1 MQHDIDLRITR
12 ASYVYI
18 DFDYDKRILKYVK
31 ENIPG
36 RKYVKR
42 SKEWKFK
49 LDKHSIR
56 AFFDFLREFDISNPP
71 DEIQDRMKEII
82 QDVKQ
87 REKQKKRNLE
97 LVEKDDLPDFQ
108 VKGTRRG
115 MELYPFQ
122 KVGVKYAVENK
133 NVIIGDQPGL
143 GKTASAINAIHHQD
157 AYPCLVVCPATLKDH
172 WKREW
177 NQWLPR
183 KTCKVQSSKNL
194 DFNCRVSVIN
204 YSILW
209 KYRKEI
215 KDWGFNSLILD
226 ESHYV
231 KNKDSQR
238 SKAARQI
245 AKSINGPKILLSGTA
260 VVNRPKE
267 LINQLKIIDRF
278 KQEFGG
284 FWQFTKRFCNGHDSR
299 YGYYDYDGASNLE
312 ELHQRLTSCCYI
324 RRNKRDVL
332 DDLPDKQFSHVVF
345 ELDNRKKYRLAE
357 NDIAA
362 YMQTFEDC
370 TSEGYANKLAK
381 LAKLRKLSGVG
392 KVKQAKSWISN
403 FLESGEKLVLFAH
416 HKDVISEIMEQFPDA
431 LCITGDTPNGDRQN
445 IVDQFQED
453 PDEKLIVL
461 NMQAGGTGLTLTA
474 SSTVAFLELP
484 WTPGEIE
491 QCSDRVH
498 RISQKDAVNIYFL
511 VAENTIDTDML
522 ELLEQ
527 KRVVTEAVNAG
538 NRISDD
544 SGNIV
549 DRLIKNIKRKH
560 E

>member
-1 MQHDIDLRITR
+1 MSSSSINLRITR
-12 ASYVYI
+12 SDYVYI
-18 DFDYDKRILKYVK
+18 DFDYDKHTMEYIK

-49 LDKHSIR
+49 LDRHSIH
-56 AFFDFLREFDISNPP
+56 AFFDFMKTFDISDPP
-71 DEIQDRMKEII
+71 DKIKDRMKEII
-82 QDVKQ
+82 QTVKS
-87 REKQKKRNLE
+87 REKQQKRNKKLAA
-97 LVEKDDLPDFQ
+97 KDDLPEFK
-108 VKGTRRG
+108 VKGTSRG
-115 MELYPFQ
+115 MQLYPFQ

-157 AYPCLVVCPATLKDH
+157 AYPCLVVCPATLKEH

-177 NQWLPR
+177 KQWLPR
-183 KTCKVQSSKNL
+183 KTCKIQSSKDI

-209 KYRKEI
+209 KYRKNI
-215 KDWGFNSLILD
+215 KDWGFNSLVLD
-226 ESHYV
+226 ESHFV
-231 KNKDSQR
+231 KNKDSKR
-238 SKAARQI
+238 SKAAKQI
-245 AKSINGPKILLSGTA
+245 SSSIDGPKILLSGTA

-284 FWQFTKRFCNGHDSR
+284 FWKFTKRFCNGHNSP
-299 YGYYDYDGASNLE
+299 YGYYDYDGSSNLE
-312 ELHQRLTSCCYI
+312 ELHNKLVSSCYI
-324 RRNKRDVL
+324 RRNKKDVL
-332 DDLPDKQFSHVVF
+332 KDLPDKQFSRVVF
-345 ELDNRKKYRLAE
+345 DLDNRRKYMLAE
-357 NDIAA
+357 NDIAT
-362 YMQTFEDC
+362 YMQTFE
-370 TSEGYANKLAK
+370 SQENRNYVNHLAK

-392 KVKQAKSWISN
+392 KIKQAKKWISN

-416 HKDVISEIMEQFPDA
+416 HKDVIAEIMEHFPDA
-431 LCITGDTPNGDRQN
+431 LCITGDTPNSKRQT
-445 IVDQFQED
+445 IVDRFQKKD
-453 PDEKLIVL
+453 DQLIVL
-461 NMQAGGTGLTLTA
+461 NMQAGGTGITLTA
-474 SSTVAFLELP
+474 SSDVAFLELP
-484 WTPGEIE
+484 WTPGDIE

-498 RISQKDAVNIYFL
+498 RISQKDAVNVYFL

-522 ELLEQ
+522 SLLEE

-538 NRISDD
+538 NNVTDGK
-544 SGNIV
+544 GNIV
-549 DRLIKNIKRKH
+549 KRLIENIKSKH